1 MLTENL
7 EDRGERMSGLFN
19 TFNIAKK
26 GLFVQQKSIEVT
38 SHNIANANTEGYS
51 RQRAEIQTTR
61 PFGMPTLNTT
71 AEVGQLGTGAEVSAI
86 NRIRDSFIDYQVR
99 TETSTYGQYEAREKF
114 LHEIESIFNEPTETG
129 ISTLIG
135 KFFDSWQQL
144 SKQAN
149 SSNARTVVAQQSAA
163 LADELN
169 HTYTQLK
176 NLKENASSLIRSSV
190 FEINNLLNQL
200 DQVNQQIIGVKI
212 AGNIPNDLMDK
223 RDLLLDEL
231 SKKFNINLDKT
242 SFDGFDVKPVDTQGV
257 KDGYVLKSE
266 NNDDAKRFSYITNI
280 EDLGGGTYKL
290 TYYKL
295 GDMTSEK
302 NKMTITVTGLD
313 DDAVK
318 EISHTRV
325 LWASQDGTAIKG
337 DGWEIKDGATV
348 SYAELQ
354 LFQPSS
360 GELKGYMSV
369 MSDIESYMDQ
379 LNSVAKALA
388 FTVNAVHS
396 GMTDV
401 TSAGDPAKD
410 FVPFFVN
417 SQVAEYSNGIL
428 NNLDAVLA
436 AEKNITAENISVN
449 VELLKDVMKIKTRT
463 HDNEFDYTKNN
474 NVDGES
480 DGERAKAIA
489 ALRYTLIKVQ
499 DFGININ
506 ERKDLFDPLKG
517 GSVLTNNG
525 MTIKD
530 NTNGTTIDNYFK
542 DTIDKLGVQTQEAK
556 RIVKNQQSLLDS
568 FTETRLSIS
577 GVSLDEEMTN
587 LIQFQHA
594 YQANAKI
601 INTVDELLD
610 VIINGLVR

>member
-1 MLTENL
+1 
-7 EDRGERMSGLFN
+7 MSGLFN
-19 TFNIAKK
+19 TFNIAKR
-26 GLFVQQKSIEVT
+26 GIFVQQKAIEVT
-38 SHNIANANTEGYS
+38 SHNIANANTEGFS
-51 RQRAEIQTTR
+51 RQRVEIQTTR
-61 PFGMPTLNTT
+61 PFGMPTLNNS

-86 NRIRDSFIDYQVR
+86 QRVRDTFIDYQVR

-114 LHEIESIFNEPTETG
+114 LQEIESIFNEPSETG

-176 NLKENASSLIRSSV
+176 NLKENSSTLIRSNV

-200 DQVNQQIIGVKI
+200 DQVNQQIIGVRV
-212 AGNIPNDLMDK
+212 AGNMPNDLMDR
-223 RDLLLDEL
+223 RDLLLDQL
-231 SKKFNINLDKT
+231 SEKFNINIDKKN
-242 SFDGFDVKPVDTQGV
+242 FEGFDVRPVDTQDV
-257 KDGYVLKSE
+257 KDGSILKSE
-266 NNDDAKRFSYITNI
+266 NKDDAKRFSYITNM

-295 GDMTSEK
+295 GDMTSEG

-313 DDAVK
+313 AAAAK
-318 EISHTRV
+318 EISETRV
-325 LWASQDGTAIKG
+325 LWASHDGTAIKG
-337 DGWEIKDGATV
+337 DGWEIQNGATV

-360 GELKGYMSV
+360 GELKGYMS
-369 MSDIESYMDQ
+369 MMTDIDNYMEQ
-379 LNSVAKALA
+379 LNRVAKALA
-388 FTVNAVHS
+388 LTVNAVHS
-396 GMTDV
+396 GMQDV
-401 TSAGDPAKD
+401 TSTGNPAKD

-417 SQVAEYSNGIL
+417 SDVADYSNGNLI
-428 NNLDAVLA
+428 NLDAVLA
-436 AEKNITAENISVN
+436 AEKNITAENISIN
-449 VELLKDVMKIKTRT
+449 LEILNDVMKIKTRT

-474 NVDGES
+474 DLDGES

-489 ALRYTLIKVQ
+489 ALRYALIKVQ

-517 GSVLTNNG
+517 GSTLTNNG
-525 MTIKD
+525 MTIND

-542 DTIDKLGVQTQEAK
+542 DTIDKLGVQAQEAK

-568 FTETRLSIS
+568 FTESRLSIS
-577 GVSLDEEMTN
+577 GVSLDEEMAN

-601 INTVDELLD
+601 ISTVDQLLD

>member
-1 MLTENL
+1 
-7 EDRGERMSGLFN
+7 MSGLFN
-19 TFNIAKK
+19 TFNIAKR
-26 GLFVQQKSIEVT
+26 GIFVQQKAIEVT
-38 SHNIANANTEGYS
+38 SHNIANANTEGFS
-51 RQRAEIQTTR
+51 RQRVEIQTTR
-61 PFGMPTLNTT
+61 PFGMPTLNNS

-86 NRIRDSFIDYQVR
+86 QRVRDTFIDYQVR

-114 LHEIESIFNEPTETG
+114 LQEIESIFNEPSETG

-176 NLKENASSLIRSSV
+176 NLKENSSTLIRSNV

-200 DQVNQQIIGVKI
+200 DQVNQQIIGVRV
-212 AGNIPNDLMDK
+212 AGNMPNDLMDR
-223 RDLLLDEL
+223 RDLLLDQL
-231 SKKFNINLDKT
+231 SEKFNINIDKKN
-242 SFDGFDVKPVDTQGV
+242 FEGFDVRPVDTQDV
-257 KDGYVLKSE
+257 KDGSILKSE
-266 NNDDAKRFSYITNI
+266 NKDDAKRFSYITNM

-295 GDMTSEK
+295 GDMTSEG

-313 DDAVK
+313 AAAAK
-318 EISHTRV
+318 EISETRV
-325 LWASQDGTAIKG
+325 LWASHDGTAIKG
-337 DGWEIKDGATV
+337 DGWEIQNGATV

-360 GELKGYMSV
+360 GELKGYMS
-369 MSDIESYMDQ
+369 MMTDIDNYMEQ
-379 LNSVAKALA
+379 LNRVAKALA

-401 TSAGDPAKD
+401 TSAGNPAKD
-410 FVPFFVN
+410 YVPFFVN
-417 SQVAEYSNGIL
+417 SQVADYSNGNLI
-428 NNLDAVLA
+428 NLDAVLA
-436 AEKNITAENISVN
+436 AEKDITAENISIN
-449 VELLKDVMKIKTRT
+449 REILEDVMKIKTRS
-463 HDNEFDYTKNN
+463 HDNEFDYTNN
-474 NVDGES
+474 NDIDGES

-489 ALRYTLIKVQ
+489 ALRYALIKVQ

-506 ERKDLFDPLKG
+506 ERKDLFDHLKG
-517 GSVLTNNG
+517 GSTLTNNG
-525 MTIKD
+525 MTIND

-542 DTIDKLGVQTQEAK
+542 DTIDKLGVQAQEAK

-568 FTETRLSIS
+568 FTESRLSIS
-577 GVSLDEEMTN
+577 GVSLDEEMAN

-601 INTVDELLD
+601 ISTVDQLLD

>member
-1 MLTENL
+1 
-7 EDRGERMSGLFN
+7 MSGLFN

-266 NNDDAKRFSYITNI
+266 NNDDAKRFS
-280 EDLGGGTYKL
+280 
-290 TYYKL
+290 
-295 GDMTSEK
+295 
-302 NKMTITVTGLD
+302 
-313 DDAVK
+313 
-318 EISHTRV
+318 
-325 LWASQDGTAIKG
+325 
-337 DGWEIKDGATV
+337 
-348 SYAELQ
+348 
-354 LFQPSS
+354 
-360 GELKGYMSV
+360 
-369 MSDIESYMDQ
+369 
-379 LNSVAKALA
+379 
-388 FTVNAVHS
+388 
-396 GMTDV
+396 
-401 TSAGDPAKD
+401 
-410 FVPFFVN
+410 
-417 SQVAEYSNGIL
+417 
-428 NNLDAVLA
+428 
-436 AEKNITAENISVN
+436 
-449 VELLKDVMKIKTRT
+449 
-463 HDNEFDYTKNN
+463 
-474 NVDGES
+474 
-480 DGERAKAIA
+480 
-489 ALRYTLIKVQ
+489 
-499 DFGININ
+499 
-506 ERKDLFDPLKG
+506 
-517 GSVLTNNG
+517 
-525 MTIKD
+525 
-530 NTNGTTIDNYFK
+530 
-542 DTIDKLGVQTQEAK
+542 
-556 RIVKNQQSLLDS
+556 
-568 FTETRLSIS
+568 
-577 GVSLDEEMTN
+577 
-587 LIQFQHA
+587 
-594 YQANAKI
+594 
-601 INTVDELLD
+601 
-610 VIINGLVR
+610 